1 MSFSN
6 SGGRCK
12 GRRGTRG
19 ARFRYQCPGIGPI
32 GNRRLEGKVYVALQ
46 SYRSRRGKTLLYS
59 AQKNSYGEPIRPSAA
74 LRSSEADFLSRFR
87 RALRVFGSL
96 TFPTRIRFSSSRKK
110 KLAPSL
116 PAKVP
121 AERAAGC
128 RQVKYCRRTWF
139 CSACTSRFENAPQGR
154 ISASTEGTL
163 RTVDSRLQPASA
175 GRNDGR

>member
-1 MSFSN
+1 VEGVKGEEAHEARVSDTSVPE
-6 SGGRCK
+6 SGQLGSGDWKARYKWLCHLTGVGGKDFALLCSKELLWRAYPAERCLK
-12 GRRGTRG
+12 
-19 ARFRYQCPGIGPI
+19 
-32 GNRRLEGKVYVALQ
+32 
-46 SYRSRRGKTLLYS
+46 
-59 AQKNSYGEPIRPSAA
+59 
-74 LRSSEADFLSRFR
+74 SSEADFLSRFR

-116 PAKVP
+116 PAKVL